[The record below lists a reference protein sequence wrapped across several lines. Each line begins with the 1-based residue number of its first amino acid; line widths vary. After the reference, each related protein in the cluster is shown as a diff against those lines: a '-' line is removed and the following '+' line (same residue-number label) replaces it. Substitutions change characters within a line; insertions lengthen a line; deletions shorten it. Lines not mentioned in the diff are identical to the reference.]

1 MILTSFRLLL
11 CALLAVTVVSC
22 AGLSVRDSLVMPYED
37 RIQLASIYIQG
48 GQQDQAIP
56 LLEDAVIQ
64 EEGRPEAWAM
74 LGELFWLKGDLKE
87 SSIHFEKALETGGE
101 DPMILNN
108 LAWIESEKDNPDRAL
123 ALVDRAIAIDPA
135 PLYPY
140 LETRS
145 RILMK
150 LHRYEEALVDARAA
164 LSLTPEYD
172 VKMKEQ
178 LEDLIK
184 EIKGLNDGSE
194 DDTY

>member
-11 CALLAVTVVSC
+11 CAFLAVTVVSC
-22 AGLSVRDSLVMPYED
+22 AGLSRRDSLVMPYED

-64 EEGRPEAWAM
+64 EKGRPEAWAM

-87 SSIHFEKALETGGE
+87 SSIHLERALETGGE

-108 LAWIESEKDNPDRAL
+108 LAWIESEKDNPGRAL
-123 ALVDRAIAIDPA
+123 ALVDRAIAMDPA

-140 LETRS
+140 FETRA

-150 LHRYEEALVDARAA
+150 LQRYEEASVDAGAA

-172 VKMKEQ
+172 VKMREQ
-178 LEDLIK
+178 LGELIR
-184 EIKGLNDGSE
+184 EIEKMVP
-194 DDTY
+194 

>member
-1 MILTSFRLLL
+1 MILTSFRLLM
-11 CALLAVTVVSC
+11 CALLAVMVVSC
-22 AGLSVRDSLVMPYED
+22 AGVSVRDSLVMPYED

-56 LLEDAVIQ
+56 LLEDAITQ

-123 ALVDRAIAIDPA
+123 ALVDRAIAMDPV

-140 LETRS
+140 LETRA
-145 RILMK
+145 RTLMK
-150 LHRYEEALVDARAA
+150 LHRYDEALVDVRAA
-164 LSLTPEYD
+164 FSLTPEYD
-172 VKMKEQ
+172 TRMKDQ
-178 LEDLIK
+178 LGELIS
-184 EIKGLNDGSE
+184 EIERLKDGSE
-194 DDTY
+194 DNTY

>member
-1 MILTSFRLLL
+1 M
-11 CALLAVTVVSC
+11 CALLAVTVISC
-22 AGLSVRDSLVMPYED
+22 AGVSVRDFVVMPYED

-56 LLEDAVIQ
+56 LLEDAITQ

-123 ALVDRAIAIDPA
+123 ALVDRAIAMDPA

-140 LETRS
+140 LETRA

-150 LHRYEEALVDARAA
+150 LQRYDEAAADARAA

-172 VKMKEQ
+172 RKMRTQ
-178 LEDLIK
+178 LEELIK
-184 EIKGLNDGSE
+184 EIEGLNDGSE
-194 DDTY
+194 DNTY